1 MLSHYFV
8 NKSLLF
14 LSLVL
19 LISPVIAG
27 DANTII
33 NKKYVNQG
41 YITVSADNLEVFK
54 NNAKKNNTSNKK
66 HLTQSKSVAQI
77 EKVKKK
83 KIEVLHIT
91 PPADAPVQVN
101 KTKNFVF
108 RDVTKRNTSL
118 LSSDE
123 LKTRTTKIDFLR
135 KQLKSR

>member
-1 MLSHYFV
+1 MLSNSIV
-8 NKSLLF
+8 NKGLMF
-14 LSLVL
+14 LSLVM

-27 DANTII
+27 DAKTTI
-33 NKKYVNQG
+33 NKQYVTQG
-41 YITVSADNLEVFK
+41 YITVSADNLDVFK
-54 NNAKKNNTSNKK
+54 NKAKKNNTLNTK
-66 HLTQSKSVAQI
+66 HLTQNKSVVQI

-91 PPADAPVQVN
+91 PPADASVQVN

-108 RDVTKRNTSL
+108 RDVTKRNASV

-123 LKTRTTKIDFLR
+123 LKTRTAKIDFLR